1 MWNAGIAAAANE
13 NDSGDLVWKLLMQ
26 QTRNAV
32 MHKTFYE
39 VVDVETGEAWR
50 WPGQLWHAA
59 GFISCIYF
67 GLLGIQYDGKGMTVR
82 PVPQKHVER
91 IHLGGLRF
99 GRGVYDIDASC
110 AGTCLYLDGEPVKR
124 VNPGLSGHHRLEYR

>member
-1 MWNAGIAAAANE
+1 MTCFRTEERKNHFCHASWGVWNAGIAAAANE

-59 GFISCIYF
+59 GIY
-67 GLLGIQYDGKGMTVR
+67 L
-82 PVPQKHVER
+82 
-91 IHLGGLRF
+91 
-99 GRGVYDIDASC
+99 
-110 AGTCLYLDGEPVKR
+110 LYLLRPAGDTV
-124 VNPGLSGHHRLEYR
+124 